1 MNKQESNQELK
12 IIKREEQEILELFD
26 NTYDRKKRSIKE
38 INFDTLE
45 SWVFRTIERTKC
57 LKGIRNRFVGLTIK
71 SNLQS
76 VYLKRSEE
84 HTSELQSRFDLVC
97 RLLLEKKN

>member
-1 MNKQESNQELK
+1 MNKQESKQELK

-45 SWVFRTIERTKC
+45 AWVFRTIERTKY

-76 VYLKRSEE
+76 VYLKAYEARKVEGE
-84 HTSELQSRFDLVC
+84 
-97 RLLLEKKN
+97 

>member
-1 MNKQESNQELK
+1 MNKQESKQELK

-38 INFDTLE
+38 INFDILE

-76 VYLKRSEE
+76 VYLKAYEARKVKGE
-84 HTSELQSRFDLVC
+84 
-97 RLLLEKKN
+97 